1 VIFRAASQRAHYN
14 VRPLLFGYGYNPM
27 NPRLLFLMLLLV
39 AALALGGGLAVGA
52 LPLTAGEVWRGL
64 LGQGEAVQIV
74 QALRLP
80 RVLAAFACG
89 GLLSLAGVLLQA
101 LLRNPLADPYI
112 LGVSGGAAVGA
123 LAAMLLGAGLLAE
136 QGASLAGALLAIVA
150 VFGLGFRQGERN
162 LYRLLLTGVV
172 LSAGCGALVSLLLTL
187 AQAEQLKGMLFWLM
201 GDLSQPQGLAV
212 GWLVLL
218 TTGVAATL
226 TAGVLDVL
234 ASGSDKAA
242 ALGLAVGRWQAALY
256 FVAALLTVAALQ
268 LGGSIGF
275 VGLLVPH
282 AIRLLGVT
290 AHRWLVPCAV
300 LLGGSFLVLADTL
313 ARTLWSPLQLPVGI
327 FTALLGVP
335 LLLWLLG
342 RRA

>member
-1 VIFRAASQRAHYN
+1 
-14 VRPLLFGYGYNPM
+14 M
-27 NPRLLFLMLLLV
+27 NPRLLFSLLLCF
-39 AALALGGGLAVGA
+39 ALLSVGGGLLLGA
-52 LPLTAGEVWRGL
+52 LPLTAGEVWLGL
-64 LGQGEAVQIV
+64 LGQGDAATVQVV
-74 QALRLP
+74 QELRLP

-89 GLLSLAGVLLQA
+89 GLLSLSGVLLQA

-123 LAAMLLGAGLLAE
+123 LAAMLLGAGLWAE
-136 QGASLAGALLAIVA
+136 QGASLAGALLAIFA
-150 VFGLGFRQGERN
+150 VFALGFRHGERN

-187 AQAEQLKGMLFWLM
+187 AQGEQVKGMLFWLM
-201 GDLSQPQGLAV
+201 GDLSQPQSLGGA
-212 GWLVLL
+212 WLVLL
-218 TTGVAATL
+218 LALAAATL
-226 TAGVLDVL
+226 A
-234 ASGSDKAA
+234 ASGLDLLAGGRDKAA

-256 FVAALLTVAALQ
+256 FAAALLTVAALQ

-275 VGLLVPH
+275 VGLLIPH
-282 AIRLLGVT
+282 AIRLLGIS
-290 AHRWLVPCAV
+290 AHRWLIPCAV

-335 LLLWLLG
+335 VLLWLLG

>member
-1 VIFRAASQRAHYN
+1 
-14 VRPLLFGYGYNPM
+14 M
-27 NPRLLFLMLLLV
+27 NPRWLFIFLLFA
-39 AALALGGGLAVGA
+39 AALSVCGA
-52 LPLTAGEVWRGL
+52 LLSGSLPLSAGEVWLGL
-64 LGQGEAVQIV
+64 LGRGETAQIV
-74 QALRLP
+74 QELRLP

-136 QGASLAGALLAIVA
+136 QGASLVGALLAIVA
-150 VFGLGFRQGERN
+150 VFGLGFRHGERN

-187 AQAEQLKGMLFWLM
+187 AQAEQVKGMLFWLM
-201 GDLSQPQGLAV
+201 GDLSQPQGLELA
-212 GWLVLL
+212 WLVLL
-218 TTGVAATL
+218 VVSVVATL
-226 TAGVLDVL
+226 AAGGLDVL
-234 ASGSDKAA
+234 VGGRDKAA
-242 ALGLAVGRWQAALY
+242 ALGLAVTRWQAALY
-256 FVAALLTVAALQ
+256 FAAALLTVAALQ

-282 AIRLLGVT
+282 AIRLLGVS
-290 AHRWLVPCAV
+290 AHRWLIPCSV

-313 ARTLWSPLQLPVGI
+313 ARSLWSPLQLPVGI

-335 LLLWLLG
+335 VLLWLLG

>member
-1 VIFRAASQRAHYN
+1 
-14 VRPLLFGYGYNPM
+14 M
-27 NPRLLFLMLLLV
+27 NPRWLFLSFLLA
-39 AALALGGGLAVGA
+39 AALSVGGALVSGA
-52 LPLTAGEVWRGL
+52 LPLALGEVWAGL
-64 LGQGEAVQIV
+64 LGQGEAVQV
-74 QALRLP
+74 VRELRLP

-89 GLLSLAGVLLQA
+89 GLLSLAGVLLQS

-123 LAAMLLGAGLLAE
+123 LAAMLLGAGVLAE
-136 QGASLAGALLAIVA
+136 QGASLGGALLAILV
-150 VFGLGFRQGERN
+150 VFGLGFRHGERN

-187 AQAEQLKGMLFWLM
+187 AQAEQVKGMLFWLM
-201 GDLSQPQGLAV
+201 GDLSQPQGLGVA
-212 GWLVLL
+212 WLVLFAV
-218 TTGVAATL
+218 GVAATL
-226 TAGVLDVL
+226 AAGGLDVL
-234 ASGSDKAA
+234 VGGRDKAA

-256 FVAALLTVAALQ
+256 FAAALLTVAALQ

-290 AHRWLVPCAV
+290 VHRWLIPCSV

-335 LLLWLLG
+335 VLLWLLG